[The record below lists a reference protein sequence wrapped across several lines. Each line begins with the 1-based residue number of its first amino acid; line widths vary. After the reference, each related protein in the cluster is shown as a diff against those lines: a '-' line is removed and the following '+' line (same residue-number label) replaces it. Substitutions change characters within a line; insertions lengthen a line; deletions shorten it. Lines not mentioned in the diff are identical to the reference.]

1 MPNNFS
7 LREPSLR
14 EPTNILK
21 EKARAAM
28 PAQRVRPVLHYW
40 TTVVYGLIGITLFM
54 LPIAFSNYKI
64 TYQALLV
71 GTNFIPLG
79 LLIGMNIQE
88 DGYQQRRLRTVFCI
102 SLFVAV
108 GFTIY
113 ASIEPISFLT
123 NKCSDLQQE
132 SFEPP
137 SHHHHEKYL
146 DYLWTRSICQNEY
159 GFIIVYLIYMSI
171 IFLISVISLFVYAFR
186 MSYP

>member
-1 MPNNFS
+1 
-7 LREPSLR
+7 
-14 EPTNILK
+14 
-21 EKARAAM
+21 M

-64 TYQALLV
+64 TYQALLM

-88 DGYQQRRLRTVFCI
+88 DGYEQRRLRTVFCI

-123 NKCSDLQQE
+123 NKCPDLQQE